1 MCHHECTEK
10 LNNLINN
17 LNNESLNK
25 ICTNIDKHVISLM
38 NDKIDNFTISLRI
51 KNKRLRYGKNEYL
64 LHKHFLLQ
72 AIKDVNVELIQNN
85 AGFIIDVSDN
95 LLLIFRKKY
104 LTTFIP

>member
-38 NDKIDNFTISLRI
+38 NGKNDNFTMSLRI
-51 KNKRLRYGKNEYL
+51 KNKRLHYGKNEYL

-72 AIKDVNVELIQNN
+72 SIKDVNVELIQNN

>member
-17 LNNESLNK
+17 LNNESLKK
-25 ICTNIDKHVISLM
+25 ICTKIDKHVISLM
-38 NDKIDNFTISLRI
+38 TDKIDDFTMSLRI
-51 KNKRLRYGKNEYL
+51 KNKSLLYGKTEYL

-72 AIKDVNVELIQNN
+72 SIKDVNVELIQNN

-95 LLLIFRKKY
+95 LILIFRRKY
-104 LTTFIP
+104 VIAFIL